1 MKTREELRAELEKL
15 RKKDFDACLDFSNK
29 IKPLEEQLSAAER
42 GDILFSNTRVRAKIE
57 KLNKLFQEKGYPLFI
72 ARKSDYEM
80 GWVEDSDWFA
90 DFAQDFKNDDD
101 GFEYSSYYKSLGL
114 YLSRGYYSQLVY
126 SFEEVSDIKVLL
138 SQLSLLESQIELLGI
153 LCSLYMKN
161 GIYFEFKGFLGTC
174 ITLRYL
180 QAKIQIDYNTS
191 TNSYDIEITYIG
203 DLPCD
208 LEVIVPFKQASS
220 YVVQVG
226 FNELKG
232 VQLKTTKESVKS
244 KDLQTVLDNLIES
257 LIQFDTADIKL
268 VLKEEG

>member
-15 RKKDFDACLDFSNK
+15 RKEEFDACLDSSNK
-29 IKPLEEQLSAAER
+29 IKPLEEQLLAAEI
-42 GDILFSNTRVRAKIE
+42 GDILFSNIQVRARVE
-57 KLNKLFQEKGYPLFI
+57 ELNKLFKEKGYPLFL

-114 YLSRGYYSQLVY
+114 YLSRGSYYQLVHT
-126 SFEEVSDIKVLL
+126 FEEVGVIEVLL
-138 SQLSLLESQIELLGI
+138 SQLSLVEVHIKLLGV
-153 LCSLYMKN
+153 LCNLYLKN
-161 GIYFEFKGFLGTC
+161 GIYFEFTGSLGTQ
-174 ITLRYL
+174 IVLSYL

-191 TNSYDIEITYIG
+191 TNSYDIEIAYIG

-208 LEVIVPFKQASS
+208 FGITLPFKQNPFYSVHLS
-220 YVVQVG
+220 LT
-226 FNELKG
+226 ELKG
-232 VQLKTTKESVKS
+232 VQLTTMRHSVES

-257 LIQFDTADIKL
+257 LIQFDTEDIKL